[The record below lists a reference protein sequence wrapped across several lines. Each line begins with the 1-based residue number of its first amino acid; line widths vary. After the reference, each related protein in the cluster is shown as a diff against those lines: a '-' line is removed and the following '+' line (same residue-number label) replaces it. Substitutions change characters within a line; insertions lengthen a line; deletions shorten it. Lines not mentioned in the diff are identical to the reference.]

1 LCTFSHE
8 KNREICQTY
17 YGSIGFSLPCAL
29 GAHLA
34 SRELHESSA
43 SQYPERRTI
52 LVIGDGSAQL
62 TIQEIGTMINNDSK
76 ILM

>member
-1 LCTFSHE
+1 MS
-8 KNREICQTY
+8 QTY

-34 SRELHESSA
+34 SRELHAHDPTSH
-43 SQYPERRTI
+43 PERRTI

-62 TIQEIGTMINNDSK
+62 TIQEVGTMIHNAAK
-76 ILM
+76 MLM